1 MSAEKPRSS
10 APGLSHG
17 DVATTAASNSPAS
30 SSKQS
35 SMESA
40 DNKKQHHLTADVDSG
55 YEAMEV
61 DESEASDGRRK
72 RTYSSAE
79 VTDEYLMDAV
89 MRILHVTVMPG
100 SEGMYLPEIARHLDH
115 EGGFQGLD
123 DLISQILMEVLF
135 LLLEGNC
142 NPFEIPTN
150 ASSKADNLSSSASR
164 LALSS

>member
-1 MSAEKPRSS
+1 M
-10 APGLSHG
+10 
-17 DVATTAASNSPAS
+17 
-30 SSKQS
+30 
-35 SMESA
+35 
-40 DNKKQHHLTADVDSG
+40 HLTADVDSG

-61 DESEASDGRRK
+61 DESESSDGRRK